1 MCGLI
6 AGYLLWNGLIETSPS
21 TVTVIERLTQRQ
33 LGPIGRELVAIAASL
48 PNPSA

>member
-1 MCGLI
+1 VCGLI

-48 PNPSA
+48 PNPPA